1 MKRARRL
8 LTHGWIGAKLTAS
21 GYALW
26 GSIDDYLRA
35 NLLDEMGD
43 GGDYADLTIQQAEIG
58 EIYDP
63 DQVAYPFLLVRGLST
78 SYVDSRNPHAGGT
91 LHYDGIGYPYEVI
104 TICRAATAATA
115 TANAK
120 ELARRVR
127 EFIRTRPALGGL
139 AATDTERVDF
149 VRLRDVVVQIRGH
162 GGQNGAGYV
171 GTSFTRLI
179 IYSGV

>member
-1 MKRARRL
+1 MKRTRRL
-8 LTHGWIGAKLTAS
+8 LTHGWIGATATAS

-26 GSIDDYLRA
+26 DKADAYLRTE
-35 NLLDEMGD
+35 LLDEMGD
-43 GGDYADLTIQQAEIG
+43 GGDYADLTIQQAEVG

-78 SYVDSRNPHAGGT
+78 SYVDSRSPHAGGT

-104 TICRAATAATA
+104 TVCRASTGATA

-127 EFIRTRPALGGL
+127 EFIRRRPALGGL
-139 AATDTERVDF
+139 AARDAERVDY
-149 VRLRDVVVQIRGH
+149 VRLRDVAIQIRGYA
-162 GGQNGAGYV
+162 GQNGAGYV
-171 GTSFTRLI
+171 GTSLTRLI